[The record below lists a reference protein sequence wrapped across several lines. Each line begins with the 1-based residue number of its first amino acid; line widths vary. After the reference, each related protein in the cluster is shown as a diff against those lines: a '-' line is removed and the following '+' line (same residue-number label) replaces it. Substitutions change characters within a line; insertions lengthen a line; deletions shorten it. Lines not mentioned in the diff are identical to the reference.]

1 VFGSGCL
8 AGLAIVPHPALADE
22 SGLPAPAALAIM
34 ALRPGVPRMRPS
46 SILLSLLLALAA
58 NAVAQDE
65 DASGADPDVARTDDD
80 EAAGTGDA
88 VPDALAALL
97 AAEAAF
103 GADVASRGVR
113 DGFLRHLADE
123 AIVFRPLPTPARAWF
138 AAQAEPD
145 FLLQWTPWFAEVAGA
160 GDFGYS
166 LGQWTSNPLD
176 GESRPAGHG
185 HYLTVWI
192 RLPDGQWKVLADH
205 GIGGVAQPAG
215 EPATVVVQGA
225 DRSAPAQG
233 SWLMNTRWVAL
244 QEASLRLAGSQAQ
257 EQPVSASW
265 LATDLLV
272 LRPGRGPVSGHE
284 ATRLVVTDRHGGSVP
299 VTTLMAA
306 SGDLGISLGG
316 EEGVGAWLRVWRHV
330 DDRGWLLAVDV
341 ATPVPPAAP

>member
-1 VFGSGCL
+1 MRLSRFLL
-8 AGLAIVPHPALADE
+8 AVL
-22 SGLPAPAALAIM
+22 AALAF
-34 ALRPGVPRMRPS
+34 S
-46 SILLSLLLALAA
+46 AA
-58 NAVAQDE
+58 AQDQ
-65 DASGADPDVARTDDD
+65 DAPEADPETAGATVDDGP
-80 EAAGTGDA
+80 ATGDG

-138 AAQAEPD
+138 AAQSEPD
-145 FLLQWTPWFAEVAGA
+145 FLLQWTPFFAELAGA
-160 GDFGYS
+160 GDFGYT
-166 LGQWTSNPLD
+166 LGQWTSNALD
-176 GESRPAGHG
+176 AQARPAGYG
-185 HYLTVWI
+185 HYLTVWV

-205 GIGGVAQPAG
+205 GIGGLAQPAG
-215 EPATVVVQGA
+215 EPAAVVVQGA
-225 DRSAPAQG
+225 DRSPPAQG

-244 QEASLRLAGSQAQ
+244 QEATLRLAGSQAQ

-265 LATDLLV
+265 LAPDLLV

-306 SGDLGISLGG
+306 SGDLGLSLGG
-316 EEGVGAWLRVWRHV
+316 EAGIGAWMRIWRHV